1 MGEAK
6 GLNQENGTVNVFMR
20 VHLSRMRYLRV
31 TLICV
36 QVINK
41 PCVREARIMHLIS
54 WTCHRGSEH

>member
-36 QVINK
+36 
-41 PCVREARIMHLIS
+41 
-54 WTCHRGSEH
+54 